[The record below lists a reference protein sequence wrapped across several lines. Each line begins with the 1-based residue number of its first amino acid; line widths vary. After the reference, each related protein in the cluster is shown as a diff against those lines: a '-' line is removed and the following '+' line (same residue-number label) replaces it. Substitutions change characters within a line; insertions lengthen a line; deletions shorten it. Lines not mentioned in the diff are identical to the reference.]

1 MLPLPSGRILA
12 VEGGIAMEGIRP
24 EELLFFQGRENALPL
39 YLCLREKLETCG
51 PVEIQVKKTQISL
64 IRRRLFGAVSF
75 TPVRRAKERPA
86 VWLTLTIGLG
96 RRLDSP
102 RMDAVVEPYPGR
114 WTHHMMI
121 GSEAE
126 VDDEVLG
133 WLREAAAFAET
144 K

>member
-1 MLPLPSGRILA
+1 
-12 VEGGIAMEGIRP
+12 MEDLRP

-39 YLCLREKLETCG
+39 YLCLRQQLEMCQ
-51 PVEIQVKKTQISL
+51 PLEIQVKKTQISL

-86 VWLTLTIGLG
+86 QWITLTIGLG
-96 RRLDSP
+96 RRLSSP
-102 RMDAVVEPYPGR
+102 RIDAAVEPYPGR
-114 WTHHMMI
+114 WTHHLMI

-126 VDDEVLG
+126 LDQEVLD